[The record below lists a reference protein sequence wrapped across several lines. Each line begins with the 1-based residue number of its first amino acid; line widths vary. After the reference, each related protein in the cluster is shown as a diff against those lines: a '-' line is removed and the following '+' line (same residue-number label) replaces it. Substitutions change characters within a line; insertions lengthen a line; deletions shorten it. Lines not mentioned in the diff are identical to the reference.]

1 MGYLPELIE
10 LTASIAPVSPCA
22 DIEIVPLE
30 AIPLAGAVHSMR
42 DFPRT

>member
-22 DIEIVPLE
+22 DVPLE